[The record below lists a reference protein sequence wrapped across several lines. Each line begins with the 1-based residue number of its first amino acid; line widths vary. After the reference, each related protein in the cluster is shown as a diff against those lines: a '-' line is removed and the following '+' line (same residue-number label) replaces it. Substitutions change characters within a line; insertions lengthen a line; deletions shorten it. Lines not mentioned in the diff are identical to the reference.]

1 MKQAVSRVTSQN
13 QISIPASVR
22 DRFGIGPGTELVW
35 TEREG
40 EIVVRPKRYKLEDIQ
55 ALLTD
60 PPNGAR
66 TLEELRAGKI
76 EAATRKASRGGRR

>member
-1 MKQAVSRVTSQN
+1 MKQATSRVTAQN

-22 DRFGIGPGTELVW
+22 ERFGIHPGTELIWV
-35 TEREG
+35 EREG

-60 PPNGAR
+60 PPHGPR
-66 TLEELRAGKI
+66 RLEDLRAGKI
-76 EAATRKASRGGRR
+76 EAATRKARRGRR